1 MASESSPSRSHPLN
15 DFLSETLRQCLM
27 QMSDPTKEYS
37 IRLRREAW
45 DYLWQLVTQSEAGT
59 TDWQAEAERYRKG
72 MLNWKMTAEAKDAQ
86 IADLMRSETASM
98 NAAPQTPDTATC
110 GDVGAS
116 NAEADRRAGAEKGT
130 ALPVTGVRL
139 DARERS
145 ATSEGSYGGA
155 RSAGA
160 APSDKHREAAR
171 LRKLLGEKKLREMDR
186 EERALVAHAAMKW
199 AHSLQ
204 SADVC
209 SACGAKEG
217 EPCRGNCE
225 RRMPSHEQRTG
236 KLMMT
241 CPQCGWRAGV
251 PEGWTPSATASH
263 WISVRERMPKDCVE
277 VLALFQITYDEPGRI
292 AVAWYANSNWHTYNS
307 RPSGSVTHWMPSPPA
322 YPTES
327 GNNRG

>member
-1 MASESSPSRSHPLN
+1 
-15 DFLSETLRQCLM
+15 M

-251 PEGWTPSATASH
+251 PEGWTPSATAPIELLRVLDAALNLE
-263 WISVRERMPKDCVE
+263 WLTDDIAAQPGMAKLREAMAGCQRFNEAAKSTN
-277 VLALFQITYDEPGRI
+277 F
-292 AVAWYANSNWHTYNS
+292 
-307 RPSGSVTHWMPSPPA
+307 VTRA
-322 YPTES
+322 TES
-327 GNNRG
+327 TVRQK